1 MLKKLL
7 PTAPAFSY
15 TNYRWWTVTNA
26 MGPLERGTQQGILAF
41 YVLEV
46 TGSASLMA
54 VSVALQGVSALF
66 MLPAGVLA
74 DRFDRKLLLIGSL
87 VLAAVVTIGFCVLIA
102 LGIESYALI
111 LTFVTL
117 SGILTSGQMPISRA
131 ILPMTVPREHLL
143 NGISLGTITQSL
155 PRVLGPGIAALLYD
169 LFGPEAAFLVG
180 AIVLLFGALAVLPLQ
195 LGEIDQSDGSENET
209 LSVDRSFLSDMSEVV
224 YFLRSNPV
232 LLTIMALMCVAGL
245 FMVGPVNYGSPIIFR
260 EIHQTSAGSLG
271 VAWAMLSLGMVISS
285 LFITRVKD
293 MPNKGGF
300 FATAI
305 LGGGFCVAAM
315 ALSPT
320 AEIVIFFFFIWGC
333 GGGFFM
339 NMSQALLQMRT
350 PDKFMGRVM
359 SLSSLAMLGL
369 MPIGVAQVALID
381 NGLGFGTQPALVI
394 SGMICSSAALVALL
408 AHREFR
414 QAK

>member
-1 MLKKLL
+1 MLRNLL

-15 TNYRWWTVTNA
+15 INYRWWTITNA
-26 MGPLERGTQQGILAF
+26 TGPLERGIQQGILAF

-74 DRFDRKLLLIGSL
+74 DRFDRKSLLIASLLL
-87 VLAAVVTIGFCVLIA
+87 AALVTIGFCVLITQ
-102 LGIESYALI
+102 GIESYSLI
-111 LTFVTL
+111 LTFVMLT
-117 SGILTSGQMPISRA
+117 GILTSAQMPISRA
-131 ILPMTVPREHLL
+131 ILPMTLPREHLL

-155 PRVLGPGIAALLYD
+155 PRVLGPGIAALFYD
-169 LFGPEAAFLVG
+169 WSGPAAAFLVG
-180 AIVLLFGALAVLPLQ
+180 AVVLLFGALAVLPMQ
-195 LGEIDQSDGSENET
+195 LGAIDEYANGEDET
-209 LSVDRSFLSDMSEVV
+209 AGVDRTFRSDMAQVIQ
-224 YFLRSNPV
+224 FLRSNPV
-232 LLTIMALMCVAGL
+232 LLTIMALMCVTGL
-245 FMVGPVNYGSPIIFR
+245 FMMGPVNYGAPIIFR
-260 EIHQTSAGSLG
+260 EIHETSARSLG
-271 VAWAMLSLGMVISS
+271 FAWAMLSAGMVTSS

-300 FATAI
+300 FAMA
-305 LGGGFCVAAM
+305 LMGGGFCTAAQ

-320 AEIVIFFFFIWGC
+320 AGIAIFFFFIWGC
-333 GGGFFM
+333 FGGFFM
-339 NMSQALLQMRT
+339 NMSQGLLQMRT

-381 NGLGFGTQPALVI
+381 NGLGLGTQPAVVI
-394 SGMICSSAALVALL
+394 SGIICFSAALVALL

-414 QAK
+414 QAR

>member
-1 MLKKLL
+1 MVRNLL

-15 TNYRWWTVTNA
+15 INYRWWTITNA
-26 MGPLERGTQQGILAF
+26 TGPLERGIQQGILAF

-54 VSVALQGVSALF
+54 ISVALQGVSALF

-74 DRFDRKLLLIGSL
+74 DRFDRKSLLIGSL
-87 VLAAVVTIGFCVLIA
+87 LLAALVTIGFCVLIMQ
-102 LGIESYALI
+102 GIESYALI

-117 SGILTSGQMPISRA
+117 TGILTSAQMPISRA
-131 ILPMTVPREHLL
+131 ILPMTLPREHLL

-155 PRVLGPGIAALLYD
+155 PRVLGPGIAALFYHW
-169 LFGPEAAFLVG
+169 FGPAAAFLVG
-180 AIVLLFGALAVLPLQ
+180 AVVLLFGALAVLPMQ
-195 LGEIDQSDGSENET
+195 LGVVDHGEAET
-209 LSVDRSFLSDMSEVV
+209 EDVDRTFRSDMVQVIE
-224 YFLRSNPV
+224 FLRSNPV
-232 LLTIMALMCVAGL
+232 LLTIMALMCVTGL
-245 FMVGPVNYGSPIIFR
+245 FMMGPVNYGSPIIFR

-271 VAWAMLSLGMVISS
+271 FAWAMLSAGMVTSS
-285 LFITRVKD
+285 LFITRIKA

-300 FATAI
+300 FAMA
-305 LGGGFCVAAM
+305 LMGGGFCTAAQ

-320 AEIVIFFFFIWGC
+320 AGIAIFFFFIWGC
-333 GGGFFM
+333 FGGFFM
-339 NMSQALLQMRT
+339 NMSQGLLQMRT

-381 NGLGFGTQPALVI
+381 NGLGLGTQPAVVI
-394 SGMICSSAALVALL
+394 SGIICFSAALVALL

-414 QAK
+414 QAR